1 MSNSSPDAL
10 IYPTTV
16 LLTCAVSAAV
26 VVFMSAFNLFKI
38 SPPFFYVVI
47 CGYFLAIILPIVLIV
62 VEFNNTMFRI
72 KWIVLSLLVVNTIYW
87 ISSWL
92 TLISFRLEHLVP
104 FWIPIFHAVYL
115 LLILLPVLLSAAE
128 LGFPQIS
135 TQSAYAKFYL
145 AHVLIIMIVF
155 FGLTRNWTKPV
166 SEGSTFSIF
175 LDRTKR
181 VVRYV
186 WAENNIMV
194 RIRILICIGL
204 VVIGRVINTLVPLYG
219 KWIVDELS
227 GPHPRFAW
235 DLIVIATTLKF
246 LQGGGAMGGFLNTNR
261 TLLWLTVQQHT
272 TLSID
277 IEVFRHLHKL
287 PLKWHLSRKSG
298 ELMKVID
305 RGTSSINDFLNYLF
319 FNIGPTIVD
328 IVIAIVFFVA
338 IFDIFFGILIALT
351 MVTYLS
357 LTVFLTRWRI
367 KFRRA
372 MNAADN
378 HASSVALD
386 SLLNAETVK
395 YYNNQEIECER
406 FKRALDDYQM
416 KERKTVYSLQFLN
429 ALQNF
434 ILGVSMVIGSI
445 MMAYKISR
453 PNSGLSA
460 GDYILFTTYLN
471 QLSVP
476 LNFLG
481 TVYSVI
487 QRAFLD
493 MENLFALLDE
503 DTEEKDQGQIEY
515 HQNIETIRFNNV
527 KFGYSA
533 DNPIL
538 KGISFEIPAGKTV
551 ALVGPSGSGKSTIIR
566 LLYRLYNI
574 DEGTITIGDHD
585 YRELTVRSVRALL
598 GIVPQDTVL
607 FNDTIKFNIQY
618 GRIDASFEDVEDAAK
633 RANLHEFI
641 TSHPQGYECL
651 VGERGLKL
659 SGGEKQRVAIARTL
673 LKNPGY
679 VLLDEATS
687 SLDAKTE
694 RFIQESL
701 AQLCRDRTVIV
712 VAHRLST
719 IVNADTILVLS
730 KGEIVE
736 SGNHHQLLEKDGM
749 YAQLWKMQSEGAI
762 LADEKPTES

>member
-1 MSNSSPDAL
+1 
-10 IYPTTV
+10 
-16 LLTCAVSAAV
+16 
-26 VVFMSAFNLFKI
+26 
-38 SPPFFYVVI
+38 
-47 CGYFLAIILPIVLIV
+47 
-62 VEFNNTMFRI
+62 MFR
-72 KWIVLSLLVVNTIYW
+72 
-87 ISSWL
+87 
-92 TLISFRLEHLVP
+92 
-104 FWIPIFHAVYL
+104 
-115 LLILLPVLLSAAE
+115 
-128 LGFPQIS
+128 S

-145 AHVLIIMIVF
+145 AHVLITLIVYY
-155 FGLTRNWTKPV
+155 GLTRNWTKPV
-166 SEGSTFSIF
+166 GEDSTFPVF

-181 VVRYV
+181 VIRYV

-194 RIRILICIGL
+194 RIL
-204 VVIGRVINTLVPLYG
+204 
-219 KWIVDELS
+219 DELS
-227 GPHPRFAW
+227 GLHPRFAW

-246 LQGGGAMGGFLNTNR
+246 LQGGGAMGGFLNTMR
-261 TLLWLTVQQHT
+261 TLLC
-272 TLSID
+272 
-277 IEVFRHLHKL
+277 
-287 PLKWHLSRKSG
+287 
-298 ELMKVID
+298 
-305 RGTSSINDFLNYLF
+305 YLF

-328 IVIAIVFFVA
+328 IVVAIVFFVA

-367 KFRRA
+367 KFRRE

-378 HASSVALD
+378 HASAVALD

-406 FKRALDDYQM
+406 FNRALNDYQM

-429 ALQNF
+429 ALQNT

-493 MENLFALLDE
+493 MENLFALLNE

-515 HQNIETIRFNNV
+515 HQSIETIRFNNV
-527 KFGYSA
+527 KFGYSP

-538 KGISFEIPAGKTV
+538 KGISFEIPAGKTI

-566 LLYRLYNI
+566 LLYRLYNV
-574 DEGTITIGDHD
+574 DEGTITIGDRD
-585 YRELTVRSVRALL
+585 YREFTVRS
-598 GIVPQDTVL
+598 
-607 FNDTIKFNIQY
+607 
-618 GRIDASFEDVEDAAK
+618 EDAAK

-694 RFIQESL
+694 RFIQDSL
-701 AQLCRDRTVIV
+701 TKLCRDRTVIV

-719 IVNADTILVLS
+719 IVNADTILVLT

-736 SGNHHQLLEKDGM
+736 SGNHHQLLEKDGV

-762 LADEKPTES
+762 IADEKPTES